1 MAMNSNE
8 HFEGV
13 AMVFKHLRYALMG
26 LVFCGSWVQ
35 ANPLDYALT
44 PKEIAPNTWVVTG
57 LTEDFTTQNGGNI
70 VNTAFIVTQEGVLV
84 LDTGPSKRYGEALRQ
99 VISEVTEQPIARVY
113 NSHHHPDHFLGNQ
126 AFADVDIYALAT
138 TIDLIKSRG
147 EAYTENMYRMVGDWM
162 RGTDVLLPN
171 QIQTSGQEI
180 IGGHSL
186 RFMAFSGHSGAQADL
201 VILDET
207 TGVLFAFDLVFY
219 DRALTTPDTPGLMQ
233 WLEDIEALSLLDFKT
248 LVPGHGEVTSST
260 KPLEQMREYLKW
272 LDQVLTDSAAQGL
285 VATEVMRVGIPER
298 FSSVAL
304 AAQELQRTVSHLYP
318 NYEDAFFA
326 ESF

>member
-1 MAMNSNE
+1 
-8 HFEGV
+8 
-13 AMVFKHLRYALMG
+13 MVLKHLRYALMG
-26 LVFCGSWVQ
+26 LLVCGSWVQ
-35 ANPLDYALT
+35 ANPLNYELT
-44 PKEIAPNTWVVTG
+44 PQEIAPNTWVVTG
-57 LTEDFTTQNGGNI
+57 LTEDFTPQNGGDI
-70 VNTAFIVTQEGVLV
+70 VNTAFIVTAEGVVV
-84 LDTGPSKRYGEALRQ
+84 LDTGPSKRYGEALRR
-99 VISEVTEQPIARVY
+99 VIREVTEQPIARVY

-126 AFADVDIYALAT
+126 AFADVDIYALAA

-171 QIQTSGQEI
+171 RIQTPGQER
-180 IGGHSL
+180 IGEHSL
-186 RFMAFSGHSGAQADL
+186 RFMAFSGHSGPQSDL

-233 WLEDIEALSLLDFKT
+233 WLEDIDALSSLEFTT
-248 LVPGHGEVTSST
+248 LVPGHGEVATSRE
-260 KPLEQMREYLKW
+260 PLDQMRAYLTW

-285 VATEVMRVGIPER
+285 VATEVMRVDIPER

-304 AAQELQRTVSHLYP
+304 AAQELQRTVTHLYP
-318 NYEDAFFA
+318 KYEDLFFA
-326 ESF
+326 ENF